1 MLNVKRRDKAESSQ
15 KLPRR
20 NVFIMEFSLTLRHN
34 LHWLIEG
41 ISSHQS
47 SGLQSQMFY
56 FYWFLSPHSTLTFLI
71 VFPDRHVQIQ
81 EWMDGFWGSLLLI
94 RFISANRHRLSGKL
108 CVVSWYKIVIIF
120 FEWQVSLSSVSNN
133 LCGSITWT
141 LKFFRKIAFILLLRN
156 ICVCLSLKSK
166 KFLILYTKNV
176 KTKSKICRIILIW
189 HRLQVIRKEVA
200 LLIYNFYIQISLQ
213 HISLWNILSNLS
225 IFEGDKGCLS
235 NFLSLSNVDF
245 IVQAK

>member
-1 MLNVKRRDKAESSQ
+1 MSRDVT
-15 KLPRR
+15 KLRALR
-20 NVFIMEFSLTLRHN
+20 SCRGEMFSLWKSPSLYDTTCSGSLREYPVTRV
-34 LHWLIEG
+34 LG
-41 ISSHQS
+41 SS
-47 SGLQSQMFY
+47 LQSQMFY

-94 RFISANRHRLSGKL
+94 RFVSANRHRLSGKL
-108 CVVSWYKIVIIF
+108 CVVTWYKIVIIF

-189 HRLQVIRKEVA
+189 HWL
-200 LLIYNFYIQISLQ
+200 
-213 HISLWNILSNLS
+213 
-225 IFEGDKGCLS
+225 
-235 NFLSLSNVDF
+235 
-245 IVQAK
+245 